1 MSEFKVI
8 ETQEELDNIIK
19 ERLRR
24 EREKFGDYD
33 ALKTRVSELENENG
47 SLKSALETSQQ
58 GQSVDAE
65 KIAALESQV
74 AGFETAN
81 LRNRIA
87 VQYGLPFEL
96 AERLQGTDEESIKA
110 DAERFAGLMKPVT
123 PTAPLRDTEP
133 PVVADDKETQ
143 LKQMLRELNTKGE

>member
-33 ALKTRVSELENENG
+33 ALKARVSELESENG
-47 SLKSALETSQQ
+47 GLKSALESSQQ
-58 GQSVDAE
+58 GKSADAQ
-65 KIAALESQV
+65 KIAELESQV

-81 LRNRIA
+81 MRTRIA

-96 AERLQGTDEESIKA
+96 AERLQGADEESIKA
-110 DAERFAGLMKPVT
+110 DAERFAGFMKPVT
-123 PTAPLRDTEP
+123 PTAPLKDME
-133 PVVADDKETQ
+133 PVVDDKDAGW
-143 LKQMLRELNTKGE
+143 RELARNLVKGE